1 MALNTLSSARN
12 GGATLGIARPERL
25 LRVWVRR
32 RPTYTASIPA
42 ARNPP
47 PPRSARV
54 IVAPST
60 WNPESSG
67 TPPEPTVVWVSV
79 SAALDGAS
87 AGASVGLSSAAGGS
101 DATGGTTSVSGSS
114 TGGCTC
120 STVGGSLTRSSGT
133 TKRCPGKIQAG

>member
-1 MALNTLSSARN
+1 MALNTLSSARS
-12 GGATLGIARPERL
+12 GGATLGAARPERL
-25 LRVWVRR
+25 VRVWVRR

-54 IVAPST
+54 IVASST
-60 WNPESSG
+60 WNPESSD
-67 TPPEPTVVWVSV
+67 TPPEPTVVWLSV
-79 SAALDGAS
+79 SAAPDGATS

-101 DATGGTTSVSGSS
+101 DSAGGTTSVSGGS

-120 STVGGSLTRSSGT
+120 STVGGSLAR
-133 TKRCPGKIQAG
+133 